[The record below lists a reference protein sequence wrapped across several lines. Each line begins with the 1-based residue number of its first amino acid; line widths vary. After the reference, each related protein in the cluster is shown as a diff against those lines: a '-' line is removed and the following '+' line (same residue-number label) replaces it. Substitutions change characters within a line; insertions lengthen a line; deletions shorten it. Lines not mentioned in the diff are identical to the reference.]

1 MTLMLYLEIEKTRLD
16 DLLTVKFKIEPQTD
30 TLLAPSLLSK
40 PLVENS
46 IKYAIARMPNG
57 GLIEV
62 SAKCQRGYLHMEV
75 ADNGPAQ
82 NQTSLVA
89 KPKAEA
95 QTASSHTA
103 VGIQNTV
110 DRLDV
115 LYPNEHDFNV
125 ICGSDER
132 YRMQIPIPMEHS

>member
-1 MTLMLYLEIEKTRLD
+1 MTLMLYLEIEKTRFED
-16 DLLTVKFKIEPQTD
+16 RLTIKFKIEPQTD

-46 IKYAIARMPNG
+46 IKYAITRMPNG

-75 ADNGPAQ
+75 ADNGHDQ

-103 VGIQNTV
+103 VGIQNTD

-115 LYPNEHDFNV
+115 LYPNRSDFNI
-125 ICGSDER
+125 ICGSYEG
-132 YRMQIPIPMEHS
+132 YRMQIPITMEHL